1 MTVSKITN
9 PHCPQAKILIFAFMQ
24 IKLFAATSLLI
35 ACLLTGCRLIGDKLN
50 PPVLEENKED
60 LYFSVKDFLDDQWK
74 NRENQP
80 YTLTRIIMLNDR
92 SDTAFVAWDSAF
104 FATIRVPFDA
114 ADIGKR
120 EFLGKYNFSVT
131 EDNISG
137 AYNLTYEANLPELT
151 TRKLIIAMDRYN
163 QRVRSVYIETIEDNQ
178 LHYRSQKLL
187 YIPDRTIQIQEFEKT
202 NVSNSKNLTV
212 TYKFPD
218 FQ

>member
-1 MTVSKITN
+1 
-9 PHCPQAKILIFAFMQ
+9 MQ
-24 IKLFAATSLLI
+24 IKIFAVTSLLI
-35 ACLLTGCRLIGDKLN
+35 VSLLTGCRLIGDKLD
-50 PPVLEENKED
+50 PPTLEENKVL

-80 YTLTRIIMLNDR
+80 YTLTRIITLNDR
-92 SDTAFVAWDSAF
+92 SDTAFVSWDSTF
-104 FATIRVPFDA
+104 FTTIRAPFDA

-120 EFLGKYNFSVT
+120 EFLGKYDFSVT

-137 AYNLTYEANLPELT
+137 AYNLTYDANNPELT

-163 QRVRSVYIETIEDNQ
+163 QRVRSVYIETTEDNR

-202 NVSNSKNLTV
+202 DVSGAKNLRV